1 MKSILE
7 KYLDEHSLPNQKT
20 NFWDKILTVKLLWVY
35 ILLSFICLGWFF
47 FVIPKELYYPNE
59 DWVQYVS
66 SDYWKGSR
74 TLLEKNVLI
83 FTIGASVSIIPTALA
98 VFTTI
103 FAAFI
108 HDEA

>member
-1 MKSILE
+1 MKSIFE
-7 KYLDEHSLPNQKT
+7 KYVDEHSLQKEKT
-20 NFWDKILTVKLLWVY
+20 NLWGKILTVKLLWMY
-35 ILLSFICLGWFF
+35 ILIAFTSVALFF

-59 DWVQYVS
+59 NWVQYVS
-66 SDYWKGSR
+66 SDYWKGAT
-74 TLLEKNVLI
+74 TLFQNNVPL
-83 FTIGASVSIIPTALA
+83 FSIGVLVSIIPTALA